1 MHARMVLGVGKGVL
15 FREVSSVQGLYT
27 YVLIEG
33 FHCVYCIQ
41 VTGDVKR
48 YKTGDDDN
56 FSQVYTY
63 IICNHYIIVGHVT
76 VR

>member
-1 MHARMVLGVGKGVL
+1 MQEWYILGVGKGVL

-56 FSQVYTY
+56 FSQVHTY
-63 IICNHYIIVGHVT
+63 I
-76 VR
+76 